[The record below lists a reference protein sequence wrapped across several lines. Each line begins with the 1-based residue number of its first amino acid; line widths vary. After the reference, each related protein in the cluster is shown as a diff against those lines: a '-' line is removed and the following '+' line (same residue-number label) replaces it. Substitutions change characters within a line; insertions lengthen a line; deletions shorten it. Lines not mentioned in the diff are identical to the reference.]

1 MVLNINFK
9 GDAVFIGSLNKEVN
23 GFINRCL
30 GKENKYHGHFSNYCV
45 STMQGG
51 KMNREGIISFSDGGN
66 IQVSSYDVDFINDLV
81 SGIVANSDNLSIGS
95 LQFKSIDIDA
105 FRPFKEYDIIRT
117 ISPLYISKD
126 GKSLT
131 FKDDNFL
138 EVLTEK
144 SRKKLI
150 HNGLSERKANTLS
163 FTLFHPEKAKTK
175 MIEIG
180 KQRNIGSQ
188 VMLYVKG
195 DKAARTMIY
204 ELGLGKCTGFGFG
217 AVTIIRKE
225 CLI

>member
-23 GFINRCL
+23 GFINRSL

-51 KMNREGIISFSDGGN
+51 KMNREGIIFFSDGGY
-66 IQVSSYDVDFINDLV
+66 IQVSSSDKDFINDLV
-81 SGIVANSDNLSIGS
+81 SGIVTNSDNLSIGS
-95 LQFKSIDIDA
+95 LQYKSIDIDE

-117 ISPLYISKD
+117 ISPLYLSNK
-126 GKSLT
+126 GRSLT
-131 FKDDNFL
+131 FKDDNFI

-150 HNGLSERKANTLS
+150 HNGLSERVANTLS
-163 FTLFHPEKAKTK
+163 FNLFHPENAKTK

-180 KQRNIGSQ
+180 KQKNICSQ
-188 VMLYVKG
+188 IMLYVKG
-195 DKAARTMIY
+195 NKKARVMLY
-204 ELGLGKCTGFGFG
+204 EMGLGKCTGFGFG

>member
-51 KMNREGIISFSDGGN
+51 KMNREGIISFSDGGH

-126 GKSLT
+126 GRSLT
-131 FKDDNFL
+131 FKDDNFI

-144 SRKKLI
+144 SRKKLM
-150 HNGLSERKANTLS
+150 HNGLSERVANTLS
-163 FTLFHPEKAKTK
+163 FSLFHPENAKTK

-180 KQRNIGSQ
+180 KQKNICSQ
-188 VMLYVKG
+188 IMLYVKG
-195 DKAARTMIY
+195 NKKARVMLY
-204 ELGLGKCTGFGFG
+204 EMGLGKCTGFGFG
-217 AVTIIRKE
+217 AVTIIRNE
-225 CLI
+225 SLI

>member
-51 KMNREGIISFSDGGN
+51 KMNIEGIIFFSDGGY
-66 IQVSSYDVDFINDLV
+66 IQVSSSDKDFINDLV
-81 SGIVANSDNLSIGS
+81 SGIVTNSDNLSIGS
-95 LQFKSIDIDA
+95 LQYKSIDIDE
-105 FRPFKEYDIIRT
+105 FRPFKEYDIICT
-117 ISPLYISKD
+117 ISPLYLSNK
-126 GKSLT
+126 GRSLT
-131 FKDDNFL
+131 FKDDNFI

-150 HNGLSERKANTLS
+150 HNGLSERVANTLS
-163 FTLFHPEKAKTK
+163 FNLFHPENAKTK

-180 KQRNIGSQ
+180 KQKNICSQ
-188 VMLYVKG
+188 IMLYVKG
-195 DKAARTMIY
+195 NKKARVMLY
-204 ELGLGKCTGFGFG
+204 EMGLGKCTGFGFG

>member
-51 KMNREGIISFSDGGN
+51 KMNSEGIISFSDGGH
-66 IQVSSYDVDFINDLV
+66 IQVSSSDKDFINDLV

-95 LQFKSIDIDA
+95 LQYKSIDIDA
-105 FRPFKEYDIIRT
+105 FRPFQEYDIIRT

-126 GKSLT
+126 GRSLT

-144 SRKKLI
+144 SRK
-150 HNGLSERKANTLS
+150 N
-163 FTLFHPEKAKTK
+163 
-175 MIEIG
+175 
-180 KQRNIGSQ
+180 
-188 VMLYVKG
+188 
-195 DKAARTMIY
+195 
-204 ELGLGKCTGFGFG
+204 
-217 AVTIIRKE
+217 
-225 CLI
+225 

>member
-1 MVLNINFK
+1 MILNINFE
-9 GDAVFIGSLNKEVN
+9 GSGVFDKPLNKEVN

-30 GKENKYHGHFSNYCV
+30 GENNKYHGKFSNYCI
-45 STMQGG
+45 SSMQGG
-51 KMNREGIISFSDGGN
+51 KMNKEGLIMFPDGAY
-66 IQVSSYDVDFINDLV
+66 IQVSSNDKDFINDLV
-81 SGIVANSDNLSIGS
+81 SGIITNGDKLSIAS
-95 LQFKSIDIDA
+95 LRYKNFDVNG
-105 FRPFKEYDIIRT
+105 FEPFEKFDIIRT
-117 ISPLYISKD
+117 ISPLYLSNK
-126 GKSLT
+126 GRSLT

-163 FTLFHPEKAKTK
+163 FTLFHPERAKTK

-180 KQRNIGSQ
+180 KQRNICSQ

-195 DKAARTMIY
+195 DKTARTMIY

>member
-51 KMNREGIISFSDGGN
+51 KMNREGIISFSDGGH

-126 GKSLT
+126 GRSLT
-131 FKDDNFL
+131 FKDNNFL

-150 HNGLSERKANTLS
+150 YNGLSERKANTLS

-188 VMLYVKG
+188 VMLYVNVA
-195 DKAARTMIY
+195 KASSTMIY
-204 ELGLGKCTGFGFG
+204 EMSFWKCIGFGFG
-217 AVTIIRKE
+217 AVTFIIKE
-225 CLI
+225 CFN